1 VVAEADRG
9 SERIFV
15 TRGEIAGFL
24 IQSVALASSMAFTT
38 GVVIRQLLSWP
49 LSLACGL
56 GLLAGMLCSYPT
68 IRLLA
73 RADGTQFSFVK
84 WLAIAFSAAALA
96 STAISVL

>member
-1 VVAEADRG
+1 MTEGDRG
-9 SERIFV
+9 PDRIFV

-24 IQSVALASSMAFTT
+24 IQSVVLASSMAFTT
-38 GVVIRQLLSWP
+38 GIVIRRLFSWP

-68 IRLLA
+68 IRLLG
-73 RADGTQFSFVK
+73 RADGIQFSFVK
-84 WLAIAFSAAALA
+84 WLAISFSAAALA